1 MTIFYLIPRPLKHRE
16 IYGHGMGPDVLIMV
30 VEEVDPVLGAL
41 GFTGAIATMGPGDS
55 GCAQLKEKGC
65 VVRVYCPGGGA

>member
-1 MTIFYLIPRPLKHRE
+1 LVTTILFGKEL
-16 IYGHGMGPDVLIMV
+16 YGHGMGPDVLIMV

-41 GFTGAIATMGPGDS
+41 GFTGAIATIGPGDS
-55 GCAQLKEKGC
+55 GCAQLNEKGC